1 MANEIF
7 GAHEYDE
14 GNSPEERAEEMW
26 SDEQDEAMW
35 KIEGVCDLEDPALLC
50 DDDEDDGDD
59 EEEKE
64 DPYRIRA
71 REEMEW
77 ERDNGHSGYDDA
89 QMELLAAYDAGM
101 SRGDVYEEMNARLEE
116 EMLAQ
121 EEALWEDDDEDG
133 GWMPDDDLD
142 DEDWLDE
149 EDDWV
154 DFDDPF

>member
-1 MANEIF
+1 MMNEVF
-7 GAHEYDE
+7 DAHEYDE

-26 SDEQDEAMW
+26 CDEQNEALW
-35 KIEGVCDLEDPALLC
+35 KIEGIYDLKEEPLE
-50 DDDEDDGDD
+50 DDEDDGDD
-59 EEEKE
+59 EEEEE

-116 EMLAQ
+116 ELLAQ

-142 DEDWLDE
+142 DDDWLDE
-149 EDDWV
+149 EDDRV

>member
-26 SDEQDEAMW
+26 CDEQDEAMW

-59 EEEKE
+59 EEEEE

-101 SRGDVYEEMNARLEE
+101 SRGDVYEEMNARMEE
-116 EMLAQ
+116 ELLAQ
-121 EEALWEDDDEDG
+121 EEALWADDDEDG
-133 GWMPDDDLD
+133 GWTPDLD
-142 DEDWLDE
+142 DDDAW
-149 EDDWV
+149 EDDE
-154 DFDDPF
+154 DISF

>member
-1 MANEIF
+1 MTNEVF
-7 GAHEYDE
+7 DAHEYDE

-26 SDEQDEAMW
+26 CAEQEEAMW
-35 KIEGVCDLEDPALLC
+35 KIGGIYDLKEETLE
-50 DDDEDDGDD
+50 DDEDDGDD
-59 EEEKE
+59 EEEEE

-101 SRGDVYEEMNARLEE
+101 SRGDMYEEMNARMEE
-116 EMLAQ
+116 ELLAQ
-121 EEALWEDDDEDG
+121 EEALWADDDEDG

-142 DEDWLDE
+142 DDDWLDE
-149 EDDWV
+149 EDDRV